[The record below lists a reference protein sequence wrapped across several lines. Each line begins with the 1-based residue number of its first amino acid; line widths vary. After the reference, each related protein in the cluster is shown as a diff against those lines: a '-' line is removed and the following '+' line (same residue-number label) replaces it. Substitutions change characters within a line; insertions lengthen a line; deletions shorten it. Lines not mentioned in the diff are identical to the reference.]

1 MGAFRQPTRSE
12 TAPDPDHVGAYF
24 YDLPAELVA
33 QEPAPRRD
41 RARLLRLDLAGGP
54 LRHGSVRELPGLL
67 ALTGMFTLLTLSG
80 GGAVA
85 AWRWM
90 PRWRWPG
97 QLVFAGT
104 LILVALYVR
113 EFMQ

>member
-1 MGAFRQPTRSE
+1 MRALLILNLLLLAAAATM
-12 TAPDPDHVGAYF
+12 A
-24 YDLPAELVA
+24 LVLGVVCILYWA
-33 QEPAPRRD
+33 NLDASPRM
-41 RARLLRLDLAGGP
+41 A
-54 LRHGSVRELPGLL
+54 RELPGLL

-104 LILVALYVR
+104 LILVALYVW